1 MIPIT
6 AVYALEILL
15 VRYLIA
21 LILLPSFITTSATA
35 DDMKLRYFVTSP
47 VIAKMK
53 FNGIEGRAEFAITP
67 PDEARPLSAKQ
78 NELLEQYRAVNDQ
91 CQGGRPGPETDKAC
105 AQRDEFNLS
114 KFGIC
119 FGLKDQSMAESEW
132 HACRVSSHGY
142 EIGSEYFS
150 ITCRPGESLSVT
162 LSIEAPEGLSEL
174 TEGEGMVKLEK
185 GELKATYS
193 VSKNDMQDVARASI
207 VYDFDA
213 TGASLLRD
221 VYDGNRVVF
230 PLGSGSTFVLN
241 GSINQ
246 KLRDEVARSFSVCK

>member
-1 MIPIT
+1 MIPIK

-15 VRYLIA
+15 VRYIAA
-21 LILLPSFITTSATA
+21 LILLPTVLATSATA
-35 DDMKLRYFVTSP
+35 ADIKLRYFVTSP
-47 VIAKMK
+47 VIEKMK

-67 PDEARPLSAKQ
+67 PDEARPLTDKQ
-78 NELLEQYRAVNDQ
+78 NELVAQYRVVNNQ

-105 AQRDEFNLS
+105 AQRDEMNLS
-114 KFGIC
+114 KLGLC
-119 FGLKDQSMAESEW
+119 YGLKDQSMAESEW
-132 HACRVSSHGY
+132 HACRVSSYAY

-162 LSIEAPEGLSEL
+162 FGIQAPDGLSEL
-174 TEGEGMVKLEK
+174 TDGEGMVKFDK

-193 VSKNDMQDVARASI
+193 VSKTAMQDGDRLSI
-207 VYDFDA
+207 VYDFEA

-230 PLGSGSTFVLN
+230 PIGSGSTFVLN
-241 GSINQ
+241 GSRNQ
-246 KLRDEVARSFSVCK
+246 KLRDEVARAYSVCK

>member
-6 AVYALEILL
+6 AFYALEILL
-15 VRYLIA
+15 VRYLTA
-21 LILLPSFITTSATA
+21 LILLPTVITTSATA
-35 DDMKLRYFVTSP
+35 ADMKLRYFVTSP
-47 VIAKMK
+47 VIEKMK

-67 PDEARPLSAKQ
+67 PDEARPLTAKQ
-78 NELLEQYRAVNDQ
+78 KELVAKYREANDQ

-105 AQRDEFNLS
+105 AKRDEFNLS

-132 HACRVSSHGY
+132 HTCRVSSYAY
-142 EIGSEYFS
+142 EIGSEYFGIS
-150 ITCRPGESLSVT
+150 CRPGESLSV
-162 LSIEAPEGLSEL
+162 SFGIQAPEGLSEL
-174 TEGEGMVKLEK
+174 TDGEGVVKLEK

-193 VSKNDMQDVARASI
+193 ISKADIQDEERTSI

-230 PLGSGSTFVLN
+230 PLRSGSTFVLN

-246 KLRDEVARSFSVCK
+246 QLRDEIAHAYSVCN